1 MIGVDL
7 YDESL
12 RDVSMSIEEALQRA
26 LFQFDAC
33 LLNIHDYICA
43 VIKAGSTFA
52 SVDSHSRNGKGMV
65 ETRGSTS
72 VVVYCD
78 DLHMLCNRDV
88 NLAMSLNAQG
98 KPFEGNS
105 NR

>member
-78 DLHMLCNRDV
+78 DLHMLCNHDV